1 MSMFRKI
8 TAADE
13 FTGWHMVAVIGLFF
27 GTIISVNLTLAYFAV
42 SSWTG
47 LVVKNSYVE
56 SQRFNEV
63 TAERERSVAMGWKST
78 IAYDDGV
85 VSLTLKKAD
94 GTPADA
100 SNITAM
106 IGRPAFARD
115 DRKVEFEATGAGVHQ
130 ARTQL
135 NGGVWQAELVAESGD
150 KTAFKHSIRFS
161 VTE

>member
-1 MSMFRKI
+1 MSVFRKI
-8 TAADE
+8 TAQDE
-13 FTGWHMVAVIGLFF
+13 FTGWHMIGVMFLFF
-27 GTIISVNLTLAYFAV
+27 GTIISVNMTLAYFAA

-63 TAERERSVAMGWKST
+63 TAERQRSVELGWKSKLD
-78 IAYDDGV
+78 YNDGV
-85 VSLTLKKAD
+85 LSLSLLKAD

-100 SNITAM
+100 SGISAM

-115 DRKVEFEATGAGVHQ
+115 DRKVEFEAAGAGVYK

-135 NGGVWQAELVAESGD
+135 NAGVWQVELAAIAGDRTAFQHKMRFTVAE
-150 KTAFKHSIRFS
+150 
-161 VTE
+161 